1 MFRFVREAF
10 KDIRHTGSV
19 WPSSPALA
27 KAMTKGMMALRGQR
41 RILEVGPGTGPFT
54 ERILKQLRRGDRF
67 DVVEMN
73 PAFCRDLERRLLRGF
88 RHQRSDIEVVLHEA
102 AIQDADL
109 PGEYDLVVCGLP
121 FNNFPPALVR
131 SIFRRMMRLL
141 RDGGELAYFEYA
153 GVRTIKAPLVGE
165 LGRQRLKGIG
175 YVGESLRRRFD
186 GRRELVLGNLPPA
199 VATRLCK
206 QSGKKP
212 PRTREAAS
220 GARRRRGRAA

>member
-1 MFRFVREAF
+1 MLRFVREAF
-10 KDIRHTGSV
+10 RDIRHTGSV

-27 KAMTKGMMALRGQR
+27 KAMTKGMMALRGER

-67 DVVEMN
+67 DIVEMN
-73 PAFCRDLERRLLRGF
+73 PAFCRELERRLLKGF
-88 RHQRSDIEVVLHEA
+88 RHQRRDIDVVLHQAPIQEA
-102 AIQDADL
+102 EL

-165 LGRQRLKGIG
+165 RGRQRLKGIAH
-175 YVGESLRRRFD
+175 VGESLRRRFD
-186 GRRELVLGNLPPA
+186 GRQELVLGNLPPA
-199 VATRLCK
+199 LATRLSK
-206 QSGKKP
+206 
-212 PRTREAAS
+212 TA
-220 GARRRRGRAA
+220 GARPERRRRAATSRRRGRAA

>member
-27 KAMTKGMMALRGQR
+27 KAMTKGLLSMRGSR
-41 RILEVGPGTGPFT
+41 RVLEVGPGTGPFT
-54 ERILKQLRRGDRF
+54 ERILKHLRRGDRF
-67 DVVEMN
+67 DIVEMN

-88 RHQRSDIEVVLHEA
+88 RHQRSDIEVLLHEA

-131 SIFRRMMRLL
+131 SIFRRMMSLL
-141 RDGGELAYFEYA
+141 REGGELAYFEYA

-165 LGRQRLKGIG
+165 RGRQRLKGIG

-186 GRRELVLGNLPPA
+186 GRQQLVLGNLPPA

-206 QSGKKP
+206 RAG
-212 PRTREAAS
+212 AAK
-220 GARRRRGRAA
+220 ARVRSASRARGRGRAA

>member
-10 KDIRHTGSV
+10 RDIRHTGSV

-27 KAMTKGMMALRGQR
+27 KAMTRGMMAMRGER

-54 ERILKQLRRGDRF
+54 ERILKHLRKGDRF
-67 DVVEMN
+67 DIVEMN
-73 PAFCRDLERRLLRGF
+73 PTFCRDLERRLLKGF
-88 RHQRSDIEVVLHEA
+88 RHQRRDIDVVLHEA

-131 SIFRRMMRLL
+131 SIFRRMMGLL
-141 RDGGELAYFEYA
+141 REGGELAYFEYA
-153 GVRTIKAPLVGE
+153 GVRTIKAPLVGGR
-165 LGRQRLKGIG
+165 GRQRLKGIA
-175 YVGESLRRRFD
+175 YVGESLRRRFS

-206 QSGKKP
+206 TGGGRPVRSRPEKP
-212 PRTREAAS
+212 T
-220 GARRRRGRAA
+220 RRRGRAA

>member
-1 MFRFVREAF
+1 MLRFVREAVR
-10 KDIRHTGSV
+10 DIRHTGSV

-27 KAMTKGMMALRGQR
+27 KVMTKGMMALRGQR

-54 ERILKQLRRGDRF
+54 ERILKHLRRGDRF
-67 DVVEMN
+67 DIVEMN
-73 PAFCRDLERRLLRGF
+73 PAFCRELERRLLKGF

-102 AIQDADL
+102 AIQEADL

-121 FNNFPPALVR
+121 FNNFPLALVR

-141 RDGGELAYFEYA
+141 REGGELAYFEYA

-165 LGRQRLKGIG
+165 RGRQRLKGIG
-175 YVGESLRRRFD
+175 HVGESLRRRFD
-186 GRRELVLGNLPPA
+186 GRQELVLGNLPPA

-206 QSGKKP
+206 SEATPTKRAPETRKRKR
-212 PRTREAAS
+212 RT
-220 GARRRRGRAA
+220 ARA

>member
-10 KDIRHTGSV
+10 RDIRHTGSV

-27 KAMTKGMMALRGQR
+27 KAMTRGMMAMRGER

-54 ERILKQLRRGDRF
+54 ERILKHLRKGDRF
-67 DVVEMN
+67 DIVEMN
-73 PAFCRDLERRLLRGF
+73 PTFCRDLERRLLKGF
-88 RHQRSDIEVVLHEA
+88 RHQRSDIDVVLHQA

-121 FNNFPPALVR
+121 FNNFPPTLVR

-153 GVRTIKAPLVGE
+153 GVRKIKAPLVGE
-165 LGRQRLKGIG
+165 RGRQRLKGIA

-186 GRRELVLGNLPPA
+186 GRQELVLGNLPPA
-199 VATRLCK
+199 LATRLCK
-206 QSGKKP
+206 GAGAP
-212 PRTREAAS
+212 P
-220 GARRRRGRAA
+220 ARKRRAGTSRRRGRAA

>member
-165 LGRQRLKGIG
+165 LGRQRL
-175 YVGESLRRRFD
+175 
-186 GRRELVLGNLPPA
+186 
-199 VATRLCK
+199 
-206 QSGKKP
+206 
-212 PRTREAAS
+212 
-220 GARRRRGRAA
+220 